1 MFRSNSA
8 FRKLARYVRPY
19 NLWVFITVIASL
31 SLAAIDIIL
40 GKAIEQ
46 MAQGTFSSTRNMIYL
61 VVGMTLIG
69 MPCKFVMRYAS
80 ARFSVSALRDLRGD
94 LVHKFCDLPVSSV
107 ERKFTGDLV
116 SRLTNN
122 TAMLQNFFI
131 QQFANLFYL
140 PLVFTASLTLLLM
153 TSWKLVLASLALM
166 PVGMLI
172 TSLMSRPIEKYSEQ
186 LQEKMAHLNAVGQDA
201 IGGIP
206 IVKAFNMQAVL
217 LKKYMVITE
226 EVVRR
231 GLGLEK
237 RYASITPVGVMML
250 ATPIILVIVYG
261 GYLIQHGELN
271 AGGIVLF
278 LYLISFIL
286 QPVAMLPTIISQ
298 MKEAGGAAKHLFEVL
313 DWPDERQ
320 GGEITSAGQD
330 RGDKVLRLEDD
341 ADREACQVSQASGS
355 ETDGAES
362 DDDAA
367 VVVVSF
373 EHLTFGY
380 NEGNTVLKDISFQV
394 RQGETVAIVG
404 ASGGGKST
412 IFKLL
417 CGFNEPGEHAGAV
430 QLFGKSLTDWNLT
443 SLRRHISMVSQ
454 EPSLFPATI
463 AENIGYGRL
472 EATREE
478 IVEAA
483 KAAHAHDFIVQ
494 LPEGYE
500 TILSERGGGLSGGQK
515 QRISIA
521 RALLKNAPLLL
532 LDEPTSALDS
542 QSEAQVQIAM
552 NAAMHNR
559 TVLVIAHR
567 LSTVRQAN
575 RIIVLD
581 QGSIVE
587 SGTHEELLGRDGE
600 YRKLYLQNFEEE
612 QHTAENGHSMPEE
625 RSEKRDLQAG
635 VL

>member
-1 MFRSNSA
+1 MFRLNSA
-8 FRKLARYVRPY
+8 FRRLARYVRPY
-19 NLWVFITVIASL
+19 NLWVFITVITSL
-31 SLAAIDIIL
+31 CLAAIDIIL

-46 MAQGTFSSTRNMIYL
+46 MAQGTFSSTQNMIYL

-122 TAMLQNFFI
+122 TAVLQNFFI

-140 PLVFTASLTLLLM
+140 PLVFTASLILLLL
-153 TSWKLVLASLALM
+153 TSWKLILASLALM
-166 PVGMLI
+166 PIGMII
-172 TSLMSRPIEKYSEQ
+172 TSLMSKPIEKYSAD
-186 LQEKMAHLNAVGQDA
+186 LQEKIAHLNAVGQDA

-217 LKKYMVITE
+217 LKKYMVIME
-226 EVVRR
+226 GVVKR
-231 GLGLEK
+231 GLRLEK
-237 RYASITPVGVMML
+237 RYAAITPVGVMML

-286 QPVAMLPTIISQ
+286 QPIAMLPTIISQ

-313 DWPDERQ
+313 DWQNERQ
-320 GGEITSAGQD
+320 DGEMTLVDQKRENRAPHL
-330 RGDKVLRLEDD
+330 KDD
-341 ADREACQVSQASGS
+341 ADGEANRMS
-355 ETDGAES
+355 EGGAES
-362 DDDAA
+362 DDDVDSVA
-367 VVVVSF
+367 VVSF

-380 NEGNTVLKDISFQV
+380 DEGNTVLKDISFQAG
-394 RQGETVAIVG
+394 QGDMVAIVG

-417 CGFNEPGEHAGAV
+417 CGFNEPGEHAGTI

-443 SLRRHISMVSQ
+443 SLRSHISMVSQ

-500 TILSERGGGLSGGQK
+500 TLLSERGGGLSGGQK

-542 QSEAQVQIAM
+542 QSEAQVQNAM
-552 NAAMHNR
+552 NAVMQNR

-587 SGTHEELLGRDGE
+587 SGSHEELLGRDGV
-600 YRKLYLQNFEEE
+600 YRKLYLKNFEEE
-612 QHTAENGHSMPEE
+612 QHTAENGNSLPEE
-625 RSEKRDLQAG
+625 RGERRDLQAG

>member
-8 FRKLARYVRPY
+8 FRRLTRYIKPY
-19 NLWVFITVIASL
+19 NLWVFIAVISSL
-31 SLAAIDIIL
+31 CLAAIDIIL

-46 MAQGTFSSTRNMIYL
+46 MAQGTFSSTQNMIYL
-61 VVGMTLIG
+61 VVGMTVIG

-94 LVHKFCDLPVSSV
+94 LVHKFYDLPVSSV
-107 ERKFTGDLV
+107 ESKFTGDLV

-122 TAMLQNFFI
+122 TALLQNFFI

-140 PLVFTASLTLLLM
+140 PLVFTASLTLLLL

-166 PVGMLI
+166 PVGMII
-172 TSLMSRPIEKYSEQ
+172 TSLMSKPIEKYSKE
-186 LQEKMAHLNAVGQDA
+186 LQEKIAHLNAVGQDA

-226 EVVRR
+226 EVIKR
-231 GLGLEK
+231 GLRLEK
-237 RYASITPVGVMML
+237 RYAFITPVGVMML

-261 GYLIQHGELN
+261 GYLIQQGELN

-320 GGEITSAGQD
+320 DGKITSISQD
-330 RGDKVLRLEDD
+330 LEEDD
-341 ADREACQVSQASGS
+341 A
-355 ETDGAES
+355 ES
-362 DDDAA
+362 KDDIP
-367 VVVVSF
+367 VVSF

-380 NEGNTVLKDISFQV
+380 NEGNTVLKEISFQV
-394 RQGETVAIVG
+394 GQGETVAIVG

-417 CGFNEPGEHAGAV
+417 CGFNEPGEHAGTV
-430 QLFGKSLTDWNLT
+430 HLFGKNLTDWNLT
-443 SLRRHISMVSQ
+443 SLRSHISMVSQ

-472 EATREE
+472 EATRKE

-500 TILSERGGGLSGGQK
+500 TLLSERGGGLSGGQK

-552 NAAMHNR
+552 NAAMQNR

-587 SGTHEELLGRDGE
+587 SGTHEELLGREGV
-600 YRKLYLQNFEEE
+600 YRKLYLQNFEGQQTE
-612 QHTAENGHSMPEE
+612 ENGYSLPEE
-625 RSEKRDLQAG
+625 RSGRRDLQAG

>member
-1 MFRSNSA
+1 MFRLNSA
-8 FRKLARYVRPY
+8 FRRLARYVRPY
-19 NLWVFITVIASL
+19 NLWVFITVITSL
-31 SLAAIDIIL
+31 CLAAIDIIL

-46 MAQGTFSSTRNMIYL
+46 MAQGTFSSTQNMIYL

-122 TAMLQNFFI
+122 TAVLQNFFI

-140 PLVFTASLTLLLM
+140 PLVFTASLILLLL
-153 TSWKLVLASLALM
+153 TSWKLILASLALM
-166 PVGMLI
+166 PIGMII
-172 TSLMSRPIEKYSEQ
+172 TSLMSKPIEKYSAD
-186 LQEKMAHLNAVGQDA
+186 LQEKIAHLNAVGQDA

-217 LKKYMVITE
+217 LKKYMVIME
-226 EVVRR
+226 GVVKR
-231 GLGLEK
+231 GLRLEK
-237 RYASITPVGVMML
+237 RYAAITPVGVMML

-286 QPVAMLPTIISQ
+286 QPIAMLPTIISQ

-313 DWPDERQ
+313 DWQNERQ
-320 GGEITSAGQD
+320 DGEMTLVDQKRENRAPHL
-330 RGDKVLRLEDD
+330 KDD
-341 ADREACQVSQASGS
+341 ADGEANRMS
-355 ETDGAES
+355 EGGAES
-362 DDDAA
+362 DDDVDSVA
-367 VVVVSF
+367 VVSF

-380 NEGNTVLKDISFQV
+380 DEGNTVLKDISFQAG
-394 RQGETVAIVG
+394 QGDMVAIVG

-417 CGFNEPGEHAGAV
+417 CGFNEPGEHAGTI

-443 SLRRHISMVSQ
+443 SLRSHISMVSQ

-500 TILSERGGGLSGGQK
+500 TLLSERGGGLSGGQK

-542 QSEAQVQIAM
+542 QSEAQVQNAM
-552 NAAMHNR
+552 NAVMQNR

-587 SGTHEELLGRDGE
+587 SGSHEELLGRDGV
-600 YRKLYLQNFEEE
+600 YRKLYLKNFEEE
-612 QHTAENGHSMPEE
+612 QHTTENGNSLPEE
-625 RSEKRDLQAG
+625 RGERRDLQAG

>member
-8 FRKLARYVRPY
+8 FRRVARYVRPY

-31 SLAAIDIIL
+31 CLAAIDIIL

-46 MAQGTFSSTRNMIYL
+46 MAQGTFSSTQNMIYL

-122 TAMLQNFFI
+122 TAVLQNFFI
-131 QQFANLFYL
+131 QQFSNLFYL
-140 PLVFTASLTLLLM
+140 PLVFTASLILLLL
-153 TSWKLVLASLALM
+153 TSWKLILASLALM
-166 PVGMLI
+166 PIGMII
-172 TSLMSRPIEKYSEQ
+172 TSLMSKPIEKYSAD
-186 LQEKMAHLNAVGQDA
+186 LQEKIAHLNAVGQDA

-217 LKKYMVITE
+217 LKKYMVIME
-226 EVVRR
+226 EVVKR
-231 GLGLEK
+231 GLRLEK
-237 RYASITPVGVMML
+237 RYAAITPVGVMML

-261 GYLIQHGELN
+261 GYLIQQGELN

-286 QPVAMLPTIISQ
+286 QPIAMLPTIISQ

-313 DWPDERQ
+313 DWQNERQ
-320 GGEITSAGQD
+320 DGEMTLVDQRRENRAPH
-330 RGDKVLRLEDD
+330 LEDD
-341 ADREACQVSQASGS
+341 ADGEANRMS
-355 ETDGAES
+355 EGGAES
-362 DDDAA
+362 DDGVDGVA
-367 VVVVSF
+367 VVSF

-380 NEGNTVLKDISFQV
+380 DEGNTVLKDISFQAG
-394 RQGETVAIVG
+394 QGDMVAIVG

-417 CGFNEPGEHAGAV
+417 CGFNEPGEHAGTI

-443 SLRRHISMVSQ
+443 SLRSHISMVSQ
-454 EPSLFPATI
+454 ESSLFPATI

-494 LPEGYE
+494 LPAGYE
-500 TILSERGGGLSGGQK
+500 TLLSERGGGLSGGQK

-542 QSEAQVQIAM
+542 QSEAQVQNAM
-552 NAAMHNR
+552 NAVMQNR

-587 SGTHEELLGRDGE
+587 SGSHEELLGRDGV
-600 YRKLYLQNFEEE
+600 YRKLYLKNFEEE
-612 QHTAENGHSMPEE
+612 QHTAENGNSLPEE
-625 RSEKRDLQAG
+625 RSERRDLQAG

>member
-1 MFRSNSA
+1 MFRLNSA
-8 FRKLARYVRPY
+8 FRRLARYVRPY

-31 SLAAIDIIL
+31 CLAAIDIVL

-46 MAQGTFSSTRNMIYL
+46 MAQGTFSSTQNMIYL

-80 ARFSVSALRDLRGD
+80 ARFSVSALCDLRGD

-122 TAMLQNFFI
+122 TAVLQNFFI

-140 PLVFTASLTLLLM
+140 PLVFTASLILLLL
-153 TSWKLVLASLALM
+153 TSWKLILASLALM
-166 PVGMLI
+166 PIGMII
-172 TSLMSRPIEKYSEQ
+172 TSLMSKPIEKYSAD
-186 LQEKMAHLNAVGQDA
+186 LQEKIAHLNAVGQDA

-217 LKKYMVITE
+217 LKKYMVIME
-226 EVVRR
+226 EVVKR
-231 GLGLEK
+231 GLRLEK
-237 RYASITPVGVMML
+237 RYAAITPVGVMML

-286 QPVAMLPTIISQ
+286 QPIAMLPTIISQ

-313 DWPDERQ
+313 DWQNERQ
-320 GGEITSAGQD
+320 DGEMTLVDQKRENEAPHL
-330 RGDKVLRLEDD
+330 KDD
-341 ADREACQVSQASGS
+341 ANGKANRMS
-355 ETDGAES
+355 EGGAES
-362 DDDAA
+362 DDDVDSVA
-367 VVVVSF
+367 VVSF

-380 NEGNTVLKDISFQV
+380 DEGNTVLKDISFQAG
-394 RQGETVAIVG
+394 QGDMVAIVG

-417 CGFNEPGEHAGAV
+417 CGFNEPGEHAGTI

-443 SLRRHISMVSQ
+443 SLRSHISMVSQ

-472 EATREE
+472 AATREE

-500 TILSERGGGLSGGQK
+500 TLLSERGGGLSGGQK

-542 QSEAQVQIAM
+542 QSEAQVQNAM
-552 NAAMHNR
+552 NAVMQNR

-587 SGTHEELLGRDGE
+587 SGSHEELLGRDGV
-600 YRKLYLQNFEEE
+600 YRKLYLKNFEEE
-612 QHTAENGHSMPEE
+612 QHTAENGNSLPEE
-625 RSEKRDLQAG
+625 RGERRDLQAG

>member
-1 MFRSNSA
+1 MFRANSA
-8 FRKLARYVRPY
+8 FRRLTRYIKPY
-19 NLWVFITVIASL
+19 NLWVFITVISSL
-31 SLAAIDIIL
+31 CLAAIDIIL

-46 MAQGTFSSTRNMIYL
+46 MAQGTFSSTQNMIYL
-61 VVGMTLIG
+61 VVGMTVIG

-94 LVHKFCDLPVSSV
+94 LVHKFYDLPVSSV

-122 TAMLQNFFI
+122 TALLQNFFI

-140 PLVFTASLTLLLM
+140 PLVFTASLTLLLL

-166 PVGMLI
+166 PVGMSI
-172 TSLMSRPIEKYSEQ
+172 TSLMSKPIEKYSKE
-186 LQEKMAHLNAVGQDA
+186 LQEKIAHLNAVGQDA
-201 IGGIP
+201 IGGLP

-217 LKKYMVITE
+217 LKKYLVITE
-226 EVVRR
+226 EVIRR
-231 GLGLEK
+231 GLRLEK
-237 RYASITPVGVMML
+237 RYAFITPVGVMML
-250 ATPIILVIVYG
+250 ATPIILVIVCG
-261 GYLIQHGELN
+261 GYLIQQGELN

-298 MKEAGGAAKHLFEVL
+298 MKEAEGAAKHLFEVL

-320 GGEITSAGQD
+320 DGKITTISQNL
-330 RGDKVLRLEDD
+330 KEDD
-341 ADREACQVSQASGS
+341 A
-355 ETDGAES
+355 ES
-362 DDDAA
+362 KDDIA
-367 VVVVSF
+367 VVSF

-394 RQGETVAIVG
+394 GQGETVAIVG

-417 CGFNEPGEHAGAV
+417 CGFNEPGEHAGTV
-430 QLFGKSLTDWNLT
+430 QLFGKNLTDWNLT
-443 SLRRHISMVSQ
+443 SLRSHISMVSQ

-472 EATREE
+472 EATRKE

-500 TILSERGGGLSGGQK
+500 TLLSERGGGLSGGQR

-552 NAAMHNR
+552 NAAMQDR

-587 SGTHEELLGRDGE
+587 SGTHEELLGRDGV
-600 YRKLYLQNFEEE
+600 YRKLYLQNFEGQQTEE
-612 QHTAENGHSMPEE
+612 DGYSLPEE
-625 RSEKRDLQAG
+625 RSERRDLQAG

>member
-1 MFRSNSA
+1 MFRLNSA
-8 FRKLARYVRPY
+8 FRRLIRYVRPY

-31 SLAAIDIIL
+31 CLAAIDIVL

-46 MAQGTFSSTRNMIYL
+46 MAQGTFSSTQNMIYL

-122 TAMLQNFFI
+122 TAVLQNFFI

-140 PLVFTASLTLLLM
+140 PLVFTASLILLLL
-153 TSWKLVLASLALM
+153 TSWKLILASLALM
-166 PVGMLI
+166 PIGMII
-172 TSLMSRPIEKYSEQ
+172 TSLMSKPIEKYSAD
-186 LQEKMAHLNAVGQDA
+186 LQKKIAHLNAVGQDA

-217 LKKYMVITE
+217 LKKYMVIME
-226 EVVRR
+226 EVVKR
-231 GLGLEK
+231 GLRLEK
-237 RYASITPVGVMML
+237 RYAAITPVGVMML

-286 QPVAMLPTIISQ
+286 QPIAMLPTIISQ

-313 DWPDERQ
+313 DWQNERQ
-320 GGEITSAGQD
+320 DGEMTLVDQKRENEAPHL
-330 RGDKVLRLEDD
+330 KDD
-341 ADREACQVSQASGS
+341 ANGKANRMS
-355 ETDGAES
+355 EGGAES
-362 DDDAA
+362 DDDFDSVA
-367 VVVVSF
+367 VVSF

-380 NEGNTVLKDISFQV
+380 DEGNTVLKDISFQAG
-394 RQGETVAIVG
+394 QGDMVAIVG

-417 CGFNEPGEHAGAV
+417 CGFNEPGEHAGTI

-443 SLRRHISMVSQ
+443 SLRSHISMVSQ

-500 TILSERGGGLSGGQK
+500 TLLSERGGGLSGGQK

-542 QSEAQVQIAM
+542 QSEAQVQNAM
-552 NAAMHNR
+552 NAVMQNR

-587 SGTHEELLGRDGE
+587 SGSHEELLGRDGV
-600 YRKLYLQNFEEE
+600 YRKLYLKNFEEE
-612 QHTAENGHSMPEE
+612 QHTAENGNSLPEE
-625 RSEKRDLQAG
+625 RGERRDLQAG

>member
-1 MFRSNSA
+1 MFRLNSA
-8 FRKLARYVRPY
+8 FRRLARYVRPY
-19 NLWVFITVIASL
+19 NLWVFITVITSL
-31 SLAAIDIIL
+31 CLAAIDIIL

-46 MAQGTFSSTRNMIYL
+46 MAQGTFSSTQNMIYL

-122 TAMLQNFFI
+122 TAVLQNFFI

-140 PLVFTASLTLLLM
+140 PLVFTASLILLLL
-153 TSWKLVLASLALM
+153 TSWKLILASLALM
-166 PVGMLI
+166 PIGMII
-172 TSLMSRPIEKYSEQ
+172 TSLMSKPIEKYSAD
-186 LQEKMAHLNAVGQDA
+186 LQEKIAHLNAVGQDA

-217 LKKYMVITE
+217 LKKYMVIME
-226 EVVRR
+226 EVVKR
-231 GLGLEK
+231 GLRLEK
-237 RYASITPVGVMML
+237 RYAAITPVGVMML

-286 QPVAMLPTIISQ
+286 QPIAMLPTIISQ

-313 DWPDERQ
+313 DWQNERQ
-320 GGEITSAGQD
+320 DGEMTLVDQKRENRAPHL
-330 RGDKVLRLEDD
+330 KDD
-341 ADREACQVSQASGS
+341 ADGEANRMS
-355 ETDGAES
+355 EGGAES
-362 DDDAA
+362 DDDVDSVA
-367 VVVVSF
+367 VVSF

-380 NEGNTVLKDISFQV
+380 DEGNTVLKDISFQAG
-394 RQGETVAIVG
+394 QGDMVAIVG

-417 CGFNEPGEHAGAV
+417 CGFNEPGEHAGTI

-443 SLRRHISMVSQ
+443 SLRSHISMVSQ

-500 TILSERGGGLSGGQK
+500 TLLSERGGGLSGGQK

-542 QSEAQVQIAM
+542 QSEAQVQNAM
-552 NAAMHNR
+552 NAVMQNR

-587 SGTHEELLGRDGE
+587 SGSHEELLGRDGV
-600 YRKLYLQNFEEE
+600 YRKLYLKNFEEE
-612 QHTAENGHSMPEE
+612 QHTAENGNSLPEE
-625 RSEKRDLQAG
+625 RGERRDLQAG

>member
-1 MFRSNSA
+1 M
-8 FRKLARYVRPY
+8 
-19 NLWVFITVIASL
+19 
-31 SLAAIDIIL
+31 
-40 GKAIEQ
+40 
-46 MAQGTFSSTRNMIYL
+46 
-61 VVGMTLIG
+61 
-69 MPCKFVMRYAS
+69 
-80 ARFSVSALRDLRGD
+80 
-94 LVHKFCDLPVSSV
+94 
-107 ERKFTGDLV
+107 
-116 SRLTNN
+116 
-122 TAMLQNFFI
+122 
-131 QQFANLFYL
+131 
-140 PLVFTASLTLLLM
+140 
-153 TSWKLVLASLALM
+153 
-166 PVGMLI
+166 
-172 TSLMSRPIEKYSEQ
+172 
-186 LQEKMAHLNAVGQDA
+186 
-201 IGGIP
+201 
-206 IVKAFNMQAVL
+206 
-217 LKKYMVITE
+217 
-226 EVVRR
+226 
-231 GLGLEK
+231 
-237 RYASITPVGVMML
+237 
-250 ATPIILVIVYG
+250 
-261 GYLIQHGELN
+261 
-271 AGGIVLF
+271 
-278 LYLISFIL
+278 
-286 QPVAMLPTIISQ
+286 
-298 MKEAGGAAKHLFEVL
+298 FEVL

-320 GGEITSAGQD
+320 GGDITSLGDD
-330 RGDKVLRLEDD
+330 RGDKGLRFEDD
-341 ADREACQVSQASGS
+341 AERKANQASQASKS
-355 ETDGAES
+355 EIDGAEG

-367 VVVVSF
+367 VVRL

-380 NEGNTVLKDISFQV
+380 DEGNTVLKDISFQV
-394 RQGETVAIVG
+394 GQGETVAIVG
-404 ASGGGKST
+404 GSGGGKST

-417 CGFNEPGEHAGAV
+417 CGFNEPGEHAGTV

-443 SLRRHISMVSQ
+443 SLRSHISMVSQ

-500 TILSERGGGLSGGQK
+500 TLLSERGGGLSGGQK

-552 NAAMHNR
+552 SAAMHNR

-612 QHTAENGHSMPEE
+612 PHTMENGNLMPEE

>member
-1 MFRSNSA
+1 MFRLNSA
-8 FRKLARYVRPY
+8 FRRLARYVRPY

-31 SLAAIDIIL
+31 CLAAIDIIL

-46 MAQGTFSSTRNMIYL
+46 MAQGTFSSTQNMIYL

-122 TAMLQNFFI
+122 TAVLQNFFI

-140 PLVFTASLTLLLM
+140 PLVFTASLILLLL
-153 TSWKLVLASLALM
+153 TSWKLILASLALM
-166 PVGMLI
+166 PIGMII
-172 TSLMSRPIEKYSEQ
+172 TSLMSKPIEKYSADF
-186 LQEKMAHLNAVGQDA
+186 QEKIAHLNAVGQDA

-217 LKKYMVITE
+217 LKKYMVIME
-226 EVVRR
+226 EVVKR
-231 GLGLEK
+231 GLRLEK
-237 RYASITPVGVMML
+237 RYAAITPVGVMML

-286 QPVAMLPTIISQ
+286 QPIAMLPTIISQ

-313 DWPDERQ
+313 DWQNERQ
-320 GGEITSAGQD
+320 DGEMTLVDQKRENRAPLL
-330 RGDKVLRLEDD
+330 KDD
-341 ADREACQVSQASGS
+341 ADGEANRMS
-355 ETDGAES
+355 EGGAES
-362 DDDAA
+362 DDDVDSVA
-367 VVVVSF
+367 VVSF

-380 NEGNTVLKDISFQV
+380 DEGNTVLKDISFQAG
-394 RQGETVAIVG
+394 QGDMVAIVG

-417 CGFNEPGEHAGAV
+417 CGFNEPGEHAGTI

-443 SLRRHISMVSQ
+443 SLRSHISMVSQ

-463 AENIGYGRL
+463 AENIKYGRL

-500 TILSERGGGLSGGQK
+500 TLLSERGGGLSGGQK

-542 QSEAQVQIAM
+542 QSEAQVQNAM
-552 NAAMHNR
+552 NAVMQNR

-587 SGTHEELLGRDGE
+587 SGSHEELLGRDGV
-600 YRKLYLQNFEEE
+600 YRKLYLKNFEEE
-612 QHTAENGHSMPEE
+612 QHTAENGNSLPEE
-625 RSEKRDLQAG
+625 RGERRDLQAG

>member
-8 FRKLARYVRPY
+8 FRRLTRYIKPY
-19 NLWVFITVIASL
+19 NLWVFIAVISSL
-31 SLAAIDIIL
+31 CLAAIDIIL

-46 MAQGTFSSTRNMIYL
+46 MAQGTFSSTQNMIYL
-61 VVGMTLIG
+61 VVGMTVIG

-94 LVHKFCDLPVSSV
+94 LVHKFYDLPVSSV
-107 ERKFTGDLV
+107 ESKFTGDLV

-122 TAMLQNFFI
+122 TALLQNFFI

-140 PLVFTASLTLLLM
+140 PLVFTASLTLLLL

-166 PVGMLI
+166 PVGMII
-172 TSLMSRPIEKYSEQ
+172 TSLMSKPIEKYSKE
-186 LQEKMAHLNAVGQDA
+186 LQEKIAHLNAVGQDA

-226 EVVRR
+226 EVIKR
-231 GLGLEK
+231 GLRLEK
-237 RYASITPVGVMML
+237 RYAFITPVGVMML

-261 GYLIQHGELN
+261 GYLIQQGELN

-320 GGEITSAGQD
+320 DGKITSISQD
-330 RGDKVLRLEDD
+330 LEEDD
-341 ADREACQVSQASGS
+341 A
-355 ETDGAES
+355 ES
-362 DDDAA
+362 KDDIP
-367 VVVVSF
+367 VVSF

-380 NEGNTVLKDISFQV
+380 NEGNTVLKEISFQV
-394 RQGETVAIVG
+394 GQGETVAIVG

-417 CGFNEPGEHAGAV
+417 CGFNEPGEHAGTV
-430 QLFGKSLTDWNLT
+430 QLFGKNLTDWNLT
-443 SLRRHISMVSQ
+443 SLRSHISMVSQ

-472 EATREE
+472 EATRKE

-500 TILSERGGGLSGGQK
+500 TLLSERGGGLSGGQK

-552 NAAMHNR
+552 NAAMQNR

-587 SGTHEELLGRDGE
+587 SGTHEELLGREGV
-600 YRKLYLQNFEEE
+600 YRKLYLQNFEGQQTE
-612 QHTAENGHSMPEE
+612 ENGYSLPEE
-625 RSEKRDLQAG
+625 RSERRDLQAG

>member
-8 FRKLARYVRPY
+8 FRRLARYVRPY

-31 SLAAIDIIL
+31 CLAAIDIIL

-46 MAQGTFSSTRNMIYL
+46 MAQGTFSSTQNMIYL

-122 TAMLQNFFI
+122 TAVLQNFFI
-131 QQFANLFYL
+131 QQFSNLFYL
-140 PLVFTASLTLLLM
+140 PLVFTASLILLLL
-153 TSWKLVLASLALM
+153 TSWKLILASLALM
-166 PVGMLI
+166 PIGMII
-172 TSLMSRPIEKYSEQ
+172 TSLMSKPIEKYSED
-186 LQEKMAHLNAVGQDA
+186 LQEKIAHLNAVGQDA

-217 LKKYMVITE
+217 LKKYMVIME
-226 EVVRR
+226 EVVKR
-231 GLGLEK
+231 GLRLEK
-237 RYASITPVGVMML
+237 RYAAITPVGVMML

-261 GYLIQHGELN
+261 GYLIQQGELN

-286 QPVAMLPTIISQ
+286 QPIAMLPTIISQ

-313 DWPDERQ
+313 DWQNERQ
-320 GGEITSAGQD
+320 DGEMALV
-330 RGDKVLRLEDD
+330 DKRRENRVPHLEDD
-341 ADREACQVSQASGS
+341 ADGEANRMSAG
-355 ETDGAES
+355 GAES
-362 DDDAA
+362 DDDIDGVA
-367 VVVVSF
+367 VVSF

-380 NEGNTVLKDISFQV
+380 DEGNTVLKDISFQAG
-394 RQGETVAIVG
+394 QGDMVAIVG

-417 CGFNEPGEHAGAV
+417 CGFNEPGEHAGTI

-443 SLRRHISMVSQ
+443 SLRSHISMVSQ

-472 EATREE
+472 GATREE
-478 IVEAA
+478 IVEVA

-500 TILSERGGGLSGGQK
+500 TLLSERGGGLSGGQK

-542 QSEAQVQIAM
+542 QSEAQVQNAM
-552 NAAMHNR
+552 NAVMQNR

-587 SGTHEELLGRDGE
+587 SGSHEELLGRDGV
-600 YRKLYLQNFEEE
+600 YRKLYLKNFEEE
-612 QHTAENGHSMPEE
+612 QHTAKNGNSLPEE
-625 RSEKRDLQAG
+625 RGERRDLQAG

>member
-1 MFRSNSA
+1 MFQSNSA
-8 FRKLARYVRPY
+8 FRRLVRYVRPY
-19 NLWVFITVIASL
+19 NLWVFITVFASL
-31 SLAAIDIIL
+31 CLASIDIIL

-46 MAQGTFSSTRNMIYL
+46 MAQGTFSSTQNMIYL

-80 ARFSVSALRDLRGD
+80 TRFSVNAMRDLRGG
-94 LVHKFCDLPVSSV
+94 LVHKFCDLPASSV

-122 TAMLQNFFI
+122 TAILQNFFI

-140 PLVFTASLTLLLM
+140 PVVFTASLTLLLM
-153 TSWKLVLASLALM
+153 TSWKLILASLALM
-166 PVGMLI
+166 PAGMII
-172 TSLMSRPIEKYSEQ
+172 TSLMSKPIEKYSEQ
-186 LQEKMAHLNAVGQDA
+186 LQKKIAYLNTVGQDA

-217 LKKYMVITE
+217 LEKYMVIME
-226 EVVRR
+226 EVVKR

-237 RYASITPVGVMML
+237 RYAFITPVGVMML

-286 QPVAMLPTIISQ
+286 QPVAMLPLIISQ

-320 GGEITSAGQD
+320 GGEMISVGQE
-330 RGDKVLRLEDD
+330 RGDKDLRLEDD
-341 ADREACQVSQASGS
+341 ADREANQTNQASAS
-355 ETDGAES
+355 EAGATES
-362 DDDAA
+362 GAA
-367 VVVVSF
+367 AAVVSF

-380 NEGNTVLKDISFQV
+380 SEGNNVLKDISFQIG
-394 RQGETVAIVG
+394 QGETVAIVG

-443 SLRRHISMVSQ
+443 SLRSHISMVSQ

-500 TILSERGGGLSGGQK
+500 THLSERGGGLSGGQK

-587 SGTHEELLGRDGE
+587 SGTHEELLGRDGM

-612 QHTAENGHSMPEE
+612 QHAVENGQSISEE
-625 RSEKRDLQAG
+625 RSGHHDLQAG

>member
-8 FRKLARYVRPY
+8 FRRLTRYIKPY
-19 NLWVFITVIASL
+19 NLWVFIAVISSL
-31 SLAAIDIIL
+31 CLATIDIIL

-46 MAQGTFSSTRNMIYL
+46 MAQGTFSSTQNMIYL
-61 VVGMTLIG
+61 VVGMTVIG

-94 LVHKFCDLPVSSV
+94 LVHKFYDLPVSSV
-107 ERKFTGDLV
+107 ESKFTGDLV

-122 TAMLQNFFI
+122 TALLQNFFI

-140 PLVFTASLTLLLM
+140 PLVFTASLTLLLL

-166 PVGMLI
+166 PVGMII
-172 TSLMSRPIEKYSEQ
+172 TSLMSKPIEKYSKE
-186 LQEKMAHLNAVGQDA
+186 LQEKIAHLNAVGQDA

-226 EVVRR
+226 EVIKR
-231 GLGLEK
+231 GLRLEK
-237 RYASITPVGVMML
+237 RYAFITPVGVMML

-261 GYLIQHGELN
+261 GYLIQQGELN

-320 GGEITSAGQD
+320 DGKITSISQD
-330 RGDKVLRLEDD
+330 LEEDD
-341 ADREACQVSQASGS
+341 A
-355 ETDGAES
+355 ES
-362 DDDAA
+362 KDDIP
-367 VVVVSF
+367 VVSF

-380 NEGNTVLKDISFQV
+380 NEENTVLKEISFQV
-394 RQGETVAIVG
+394 GQGETVAIVG

-417 CGFNEPGEHAGAV
+417 CGFNEPGEHAGTV
-430 QLFGKSLTDWNLT
+430 QLFGKNLTDWNLT
-443 SLRRHISMVSQ
+443 SLRSHISMVSQ

-472 EATREE
+472 EATRKE

-500 TILSERGGGLSGGQK
+500 TLLSERGGGLSGGQK

-552 NAAMHNR
+552 NAAMQNR

-587 SGTHEELLGRDGE
+587 SGTHEELLGREGV
-600 YRKLYLQNFEEE
+600 YRKLYLQNFEGQQTE
-612 QHTAENGHSMPEE
+612 ENGYSLPEE
-625 RSEKRDLQAG
+625 RSERRDLQAG

>member
-8 FRKLARYVRPY
+8 FRRLTRYIKPY
-19 NLWVFITVIASL
+19 NLWVFIAVISSL
-31 SLAAIDIIL
+31 CLAAIDIIL

-46 MAQGTFSSTRNMIYL
+46 MAQGTFSSTQNMIYL
-61 VVGMTLIG
+61 VVGMTVIG

-94 LVHKFCDLPVSSV
+94 LVHKFYDLPVSSV
-107 ERKFTGDLV
+107 ESKFTGDLV

-122 TAMLQNFFI
+122 TALLQNFFI

-140 PLVFTASLTLLLM
+140 PLVFTASLTLLLL

-166 PVGMLI
+166 PVGMII
-172 TSLMSRPIEKYSEQ
+172 TSLMSKPIEKYSKE
-186 LQEKMAHLNAVGQDA
+186 LQEKIAHLNAVGQDA

-226 EVVRR
+226 EVIKR
-231 GLGLEK
+231 GLRLEK
-237 RYASITPVGVMML
+237 RYAFITPVGVMML

-261 GYLIQHGELN
+261 GYLIQQGELN

-320 GGEITSAGQD
+320 DGKITSISQD
-330 RGDKVLRLEDD
+330 LEEDD
-341 ADREACQVSQASGS
+341 A
-355 ETDGAES
+355 ES
-362 DDDAA
+362 KDDIP
-367 VVVVSF
+367 VVSF

-380 NEGNTVLKDISFQV
+380 NEENTVLKEISFQV
-394 RQGETVAIVG
+394 GQGETVAIVG

-417 CGFNEPGEHAGAV
+417 CGFNEPGEHAGTV
-430 QLFGKSLTDWNLT
+430 QLFGKNLTDWNLT
-443 SLRRHISMVSQ
+443 SLRSHISMVSQ
-454 EPSLFPATI
+454 ESSLFPATI

-472 EATREE
+472 EATRKE

-500 TILSERGGGLSGGQK
+500 TLLSERGGGLSGGQK

-552 NAAMHNR
+552 NAAMQNR

-587 SGTHEELLGRDGE
+587 SGTHEELLGREGV
-600 YRKLYLQNFEEE
+600 YRKLYLQNFEGQQTE
-612 QHTAENGHSMPEE
+612 ENGYSLPEE
-625 RSEKRDLQAG
+625 RSERRDLQAG

>member
-1 MFRSNSA
+1 MFRANSA
-8 FRKLARYVRPY
+8 FRRLTRYIKPY
-19 NLWVFITVIASL
+19 NLWVFITVISSL
-31 SLAAIDIIL
+31 CLAAIDIIL

-46 MAQGTFSSTRNMIYL
+46 MAQGAFSSTQNMIYL
-61 VVGMTLIG
+61 VVGMTVIG

-94 LVHKFCDLPVSSV
+94 LVHKFYDLPVSSV

-122 TAMLQNFFI
+122 TALLQNFFI

-140 PLVFTASLTLLLM
+140 PLVFTASLALLLL

-166 PVGMLI
+166 PVGMII
-172 TSLMSRPIEKYSEQ
+172 TSLMSKPIEKYSKE
-186 LQEKMAHLNAVGQDA
+186 LQEKIAHLNAVGQDA
-201 IGGIP
+201 IGGLP

-217 LKKYMVITE
+217 LKKYLVITE
-226 EVVRR
+226 EVIRR
-231 GLGLEK
+231 GLRLEK
-237 RYASITPVGVMML
+237 RYAFITPVGVMML
-250 ATPIILVIVYG
+250 ATPIILVIVCG
-261 GYLIQHGELN
+261 GYLIQQGELN

-298 MKEAGGAAKHLFEVL
+298 MKEAEGAAKHLFEVL

-320 GGEITSAGQD
+320 DGKITTISQNL
-330 RGDKVLRLEDD
+330 KEDD
-341 ADREACQVSQASGS
+341 A
-355 ETDGAES
+355 ES
-362 DDDAA
+362 KDDIT
-367 VVVVSF
+367 VVSF

-380 NEGNTVLKDISFQV
+380 NEGNSVLKDISFQV
-394 RQGETVAIVG
+394 GQGETVAIVG

-430 QLFGKSLTDWNLT
+430 QLFGKNLTDWNLS
-443 SLRRHISMVSQ
+443 SLRSHISMVSQ

-472 EATREE
+472 EATRKE

-500 TILSERGGGLSGGQK
+500 TLLSERGGGLSGGQK

-552 NAAMHNR
+552 NAAMQDR

-587 SGTHEELLGRDGE
+587 SGTHEELLGRDGV
-600 YRKLYLQNFEEE
+600 YRKLYLQNFEGQQTEE
-612 QHTAENGHSMPEE
+612 DGYSLPEE
-625 RSEKRDLQAG
+625 RSERRDLQAG

>member
-1 MFRSNSA
+1 MFRANSA
-8 FRKLARYVRPY
+8 FRRLTRYIKPY
-19 NLWVFITVIASL
+19 NLWVFITVISSL
-31 SLAAIDIIL
+31 CLAAIDIIL

-46 MAQGTFSSTRNMIYL
+46 MAQGTFSSTQNMIYL
-61 VVGMTLIG
+61 VVGMTVIG

-94 LVHKFCDLPVSSV
+94 LVHKFYDLPVSSV

-122 TAMLQNFFI
+122 TALLQNFFI

-140 PLVFTASLTLLLM
+140 PLVFTASLALLLL

-166 PVGMLI
+166 PVGMII
-172 TSLMSRPIEKYSEQ
+172 TSLMSKPIEKYSKE
-186 LQEKMAHLNAVGQDA
+186 LQEKIAHLNAVGQDA
-201 IGGIP
+201 IGGLP

-217 LKKYMVITE
+217 LKKYLVITE
-226 EVVRR
+226 EVIRR
-231 GLGLEK
+231 GLRLEK
-237 RYASITPVGVMML
+237 RYAFITPVGVMML
-250 ATPIILVIVYG
+250 ATPIILVIVCG
-261 GYLIQHGELN
+261 GYLIQQGELN

-298 MKEAGGAAKHLFEVL
+298 MKEAEGAAKHLFEVL

-320 GGEITSAGQD
+320 DGKITTISQNL
-330 RGDKVLRLEDD
+330 KEDD
-341 ADREACQVSQASGS
+341 A
-355 ETDGAES
+355 ES
-362 DDDAA
+362 KDDIT
-367 VVVVSF
+367 VVSF

-380 NEGNTVLKDISFQV
+380 NEGNSVLKDISFQV
-394 RQGETVAIVG
+394 GQGETVAIVG

-430 QLFGKSLTDWNLT
+430 QLFGKNLTDWNLS
-443 SLRRHISMVSQ
+443 SLRSHISMVSQ

-472 EATREE
+472 EATRKE

-500 TILSERGGGLSGGQK
+500 TLLSERGGGLSGGQK

-542 QSEAQVQIAM
+542 QSEAQVQIVM
-552 NAAMHNR
+552 NAAMQDR

-587 SGTHEELLGRDGE
+587 SGTHEELLGRDGV
-600 YRKLYLQNFEEE
+600 YRKLYLQNFEGQQTEE
-612 QHTAENGHSMPEE
+612 DGYSLPEE
-625 RSEKRDLQAG
+625 RSERRDLQAG

>member
-8 FRKLARYVRPY
+8 FRRLTRYIKPY
-19 NLWVFITVIASL
+19 NLWVFIAVISSL
-31 SLAAIDIIL
+31 CLAAIDIIL

-46 MAQGTFSSTRNMIYL
+46 MAQGTFSSTQNMIYL
-61 VVGMTLIG
+61 VVGMTVIG

-94 LVHKFCDLPVSSV
+94 LVHKFYDLPVSSV
-107 ERKFTGDLV
+107 ESKFTGDLV

-122 TAMLQNFFI
+122 TALLQNFFI

-140 PLVFTASLTLLLM
+140 PLVFTASLTLLLL

-166 PVGMLI
+166 PVGMII
-172 TSLMSRPIEKYSEQ
+172 TSLMSKPIEKYSKE
-186 LQEKMAHLNAVGQDA
+186 LQEKIAHLNAVGQDA

-226 EVVRR
+226 EVIKR
-231 GLGLEK
+231 GLRLEK
-237 RYASITPVGVMML
+237 RYAFITPVGVMML

-261 GYLIQHGELN
+261 GYLIQQGELN

-320 GGEITSAGQD
+320 DGKITSISQD
-330 RGDKVLRLEDD
+330 LEEDD
-341 ADREACQVSQASGS
+341 A
-355 ETDGAES
+355 ES
-362 DDDAA
+362 KDDIP
-367 VVVVSF
+367 VVSF

-380 NEGNTVLKDISFQV
+380 NEENTVLKEISFQV
-394 RQGETVAIVG
+394 GQGETVAIVG

-417 CGFNEPGEHAGAV
+417 CGFNEPGEHAGTV
-430 QLFGKSLTDWNLT
+430 QLFGKNLTDWNLT
-443 SLRRHISMVSQ
+443 SLRSHISMVSQ

-472 EATREE
+472 EATRKE

-500 TILSERGGGLSGGQK
+500 TLLSERGGGLSGGQK

-552 NAAMHNR
+552 NAAMQNR

-587 SGTHEELLGRDGE
+587 SGTHEELLGREGV
-600 YRKLYLQNFEEE
+600 YRKLYLQNFEGQQTE
-612 QHTAENGHSMPEE
+612 ENGYSLPEE
-625 RSEKRDLQAG
+625 RSERRDLQAG

>member
-1 MFRSNSA
+1 MFRLNSA
-8 FRKLARYVRPY
+8 FRRLARYVRPY

-31 SLAAIDIIL
+31 CLAAIDIVL

-46 MAQGTFSSTRNMIYL
+46 MAQGTFSSTQNMIYL

-122 TAMLQNFFI
+122 TAVLQNFFI

-140 PLVFTASLTLLLM
+140 PLVFTASLILLLL
-153 TSWKLVLASLALM
+153 TSWKLILASLALM
-166 PVGMLI
+166 PIGMII
-172 TSLMSRPIEKYSEQ
+172 TSLMSKPIEKYSAD
-186 LQEKMAHLNAVGQDA
+186 LQEKIAHLNAVGQDA

-217 LKKYMVITE
+217 LKKYMVIME
-226 EVVRR
+226 EVVKR
-231 GLGLEK
+231 GLRLEK
-237 RYASITPVGVMML
+237 RYAAITPVGVMML

-286 QPVAMLPTIISQ
+286 QPIAMLPTIISQ

-313 DWPDERQ
+313 DWQNERQ
-320 GGEITSAGQD
+320 DGEMTLVDQ
-330 RGDKVLRLEDD
+330 K
-341 ADREACQVSQASGS
+341 RENEAPHLKDEANGEANRMS
-355 ETDGAES
+355 EGGAES
-362 DDDAA
+362 DDDVDSVA
-367 VVVVSF
+367 VVSF

-380 NEGNTVLKDISFQV
+380 DEGNTVLKDISFQAG
-394 RQGETVAIVG
+394 QGDMVAIVG

-417 CGFNEPGEHAGAV
+417 CGFNEPGEHAGTI

-443 SLRRHISMVSQ
+443 SLRSHISMVSQ
-454 EPSLFPATI
+454 ESSLFPATI

-472 EATREE
+472 AATREE

-500 TILSERGGGLSGGQK
+500 TLLSERGGGLSGGQK

-542 QSEAQVQIAM
+542 QSEAQVQNAM
-552 NAAMHNR
+552 NAVMQNR

-587 SGTHEELLGRDGE
+587 SGSHEELLSRDGV
-600 YRKLYLQNFEEE
+600 YRKLYLKNFEEE
-612 QHTAENGHSMPEE
+612 QHTAENGFSLPEE
-625 RSEKRDLQAG
+625 RGECRDLQAG

>member
-1 MFRSNSA
+1 MPLFRLNSA
-8 FRKLARYVRPY
+8 FRRLARYVRPY

-31 SLAAIDIIL
+31 CLAAIDIVL

-46 MAQGTFSSTRNMIYL
+46 MAQGTFSSTQNMIYL

-122 TAMLQNFFI
+122 TAVLQNFFI

-140 PLVFTASLTLLLM
+140 PLVFTASLILLLL
-153 TSWKLVLASLALM
+153 TSWKLILASLALM
-166 PVGMLI
+166 PIGMII
-172 TSLMSRPIEKYSEQ
+172 TSLMSKPIEKYSSD
-186 LQEKMAHLNAVGQDA
+186 LQEKIAHLNAVGQDA

-217 LKKYMVITE
+217 LKKYMVIME
-226 EVVRR
+226 EVVKR
-231 GLGLEK
+231 GLRLEK
-237 RYASITPVGVMML
+237 RYAAITPVGVMML

-286 QPVAMLPTIISQ
+286 QPIAMLPTIISQ

-313 DWPDERQ
+313 DWQNERQ
-320 GGEITSAGQD
+320 DGEITLIDQK
-330 RGDKVLRLEDD
+330 RENEVPHLKDD
-341 ADREACQVSQASGS
+341 ANGKANRMS
-355 ETDGAES
+355 EGGAES
-362 DDDAA
+362 DDDFDSVA
-367 VVVVSF
+367 VVSF

-380 NEGNTVLKDISFQV
+380 DEGNTVLKDISFQAG
-394 RQGETVAIVG
+394 QGDMVAIVG

-417 CGFNEPGEHAGAV
+417 CGFNEPGEHAGTI

-443 SLRRHISMVSQ
+443 SLRSHISMVSQ

-500 TILSERGGGLSGGQK
+500 TLLSERGGGLSGGQK

-542 QSEAQVQIAM
+542 QSEAQVQNAM
-552 NAAMHNR
+552 NAVMQNR

-587 SGTHEELLGRDGE
+587 SGSHEELLGRDGV
-600 YRKLYLQNFEEE
+600 YRKLYLKNFEEE
-612 QHTAENGHSMPEE
+612 QHTAENGNSLPEE
-625 RSEKRDLQAG
+625 RGERRDLQAG